1 MSQSFK
7 PAHRGRPNLFFSDYQ
22 PLSVIYPWFNL
33 MSNMFPSYVRVVKVG
48 TSYEGREILGLRI
61 GKGQNDDD
69 DDGKPSGPRKT
80 VLITGGVHAREW
92 ISVSSANYAAYTLIT
107 QYGKK
112 SIFTNM
118 IDSFDWIFIPV
129 ANPDGYEYTWTT
141 DRLWRKNRQPTP
153 IRFCQGIDLDRSF
166 GFQFDKGTTGNPCSE
181 SYAGEEAWEAIESS
195 QIRQWALNETA
206 SGTNFVALLDLHSYS
221 QQVLYPYSY
230 SCDAEPP
237 TLENLEELAFDLVK
251 AMYHSDHGGSYKA
264 VAACEGNVA
273 MNANGK
279 PQRLPALESG
289 GGSALDWFY
298 EEVKVKFSYQ
308 IKLRDTGS
316 YGFLLPKEQIV
327 PTGREVVAAASYL
340 GKFLLGEIGI
350 VVQEDP
356 KETMLKEHDAGENH
370 TQDPVDRPSPRQ
382 HPIQVELRR
391 RR

>member
-1 MSQSFK
+1 M
-7 PAHRGRPNLFFSDYQ
+7 
-22 PLSVIYPWFNL
+22 YPDHA
-33 MSNMFPSYVRVVKVG
+33 RVVVAG
-48 TSYEGREILGLRI
+48 TSYEGREILGLRV
-61 GKGQNDDD
+61 GKHKN
-69 DDGKPSGPRKT
+69 KHHPSGPRKT
-80 VLITGGVHAREW
+80 VLITGGLHAREW
-92 ISVSSANYAAYTLIT
+92 ISVSSVNYLAYTLVT

-112 SIFTNM
+112 SIYTNM

-153 IRFCQGIDLDRSF
+153 IRFCHGIDLDRSF
-166 GFQFDKGTTGNPCSE
+166 GFKFDQGTPGNPCSE
-181 SYAGEEAWEAIESS
+181 SYAGQDAWEATESS
-195 QIRQWALNETA
+195 QIRQWALNETE
-206 SGTNFVALLDLHSYS
+206 SGTDFVALLDLHSYS

-273 MNANGK
+273 INADGTTR
-279 PQRLPALESG
+279 RLPALESG

-327 PTGREVVAAASYL
+327 PTGREIVAAAEYL

-350 VVQEDP
+350 IQQQEEVAKHDVVMSELTGDHS
-356 KETMLKEHDAGENH
+356 TDLEHG
-370 TQDPVDRPSPRQ
+370 TLLQ
-382 HPIQVELRR
+382 HPIRMDLKKRR
-391 RR
+391 